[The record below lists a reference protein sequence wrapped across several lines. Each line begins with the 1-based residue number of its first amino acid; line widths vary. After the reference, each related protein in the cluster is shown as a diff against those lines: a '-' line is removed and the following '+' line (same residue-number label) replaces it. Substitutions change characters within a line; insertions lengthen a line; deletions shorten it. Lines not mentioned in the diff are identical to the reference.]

1 MCASRFIEWDQKKDS
16 APGAPPVAMMVSSTR
31 VRSVF
36 GAEHFKKIVPPVLDV
51 GVRTRSRGAGVAVLE
66 GAGDTEYVL
75 HSETDSES
83 RDRCIAA
90 GSVLGCGC
98 GPADSGTD
106 GA

>member
-51 GVRTRSRGAGVAVLE
+51 GVRTRSRGAGVAVPRASEDLQPTRY
-66 GAGDTEYVL
+66 GHWRFPSNAGDWVARSG
-75 HSETDSES
+75 HHH
-83 RDRCIAA
+83 RIA
-90 GSVLGCGC
+90 CGRY
-98 GPADSGTD
+98 DTLVT
-106 GA
+106 